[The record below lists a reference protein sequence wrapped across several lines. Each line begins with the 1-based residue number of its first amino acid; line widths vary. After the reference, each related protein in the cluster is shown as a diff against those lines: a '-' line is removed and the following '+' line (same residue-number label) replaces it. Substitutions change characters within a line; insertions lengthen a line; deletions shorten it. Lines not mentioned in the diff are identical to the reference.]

1 MSGSPADRCK
11 IPRAFWLAVEH
22 VGVRPAAL
30 LRQARLPVTLHL
42 NGQGLVSTAQFF
54 ALWRALEE
62 LTADPGLGIKLV
74 ESAETAVYPPSSLAA
89 FHARDYRDGL
99 SRLARF
105 KRLCTPEQLHLSE
118 QGGECSITWERIY
131 ATEAEPPIA
140 VDVDF
145 ATLVELGRRGTGQR
159 LTPVRVEFQRADPK
173 SNAHRSYFECPVRYG
188 QSRNVL
194 ILKSADLDRPFPG
207 HNPELLELL
216 TPALASALGEI
227 QARSSIR
234 EQVKIVLKRSLAS
247 GRPELCDVAFDL
259 GMSERTLQRR
269 ITDRARPSASCSSK
283 HVRNWGGS
291 CSPIPQPRRGR
302 MLARLSR
309 YKLLLPRFSG
319 LGRRYAQAVARTQSG
334 TRRTPGGPRRLRALA
349 SSGRED
355 SDPVSVG
362 GCRHAG
368 DGLSRRAGLWRLR
381 RAFRFDE
388 FRHFAIDNRRK
399 DRRDGS
405 PVGVAV
411 HHERRNGDDVAG
423 AGLDLLGTAVAQTPD
438 RQVSFENAEHLGA
451 RMRMFRRPAAGRHC
465 DVEDIEPVS
474 ADPKLTLDT
483 VAKDEKSLR
492 VLGMHFHK

>member
-269 ITDRARPSASCSSK
+269 ITDEGSTFRELLVEARQELGRQLLSDPSAEIDEVACLLGYQDTSSF
-283 HVRNWGGS
+283 
-291 CSPIPQPRRGR
+291 
-302 MLARLSR
+302 
-309 YKLLLPRFSG
+309 Y
-319 LGRRYAQAVARTQSG
+319 
-334 TRRTPGGPRRLRALA
+334 
-349 SSGRED
+349 
-355 SDPVSVG
+355 
-362 GCRHAG
+362 
-368 DGLSRRAGLWRLR
+368 
-381 RAFRFDE
+381 RAFRDWE
-388 FRHFAIDNRRK
+388 GVTPKQWRERNLGH
-399 DRRDGS
+399 
-405 PVGVAV
+405 VG
-411 HHERRNGDDVAG
+411 
-423 AGLDLLGTAVAQTPD
+423 
-438 RQVSFENAEHLGA
+438 RQVVPG
-451 RMRMFRRPAAGRHC
+451 
-465 DVEDIEPVS
+465 VS
-474 ADPKLTLDT
+474 
-483 VAKDEKSLR
+483 V
-492 VLGMHFHK
+492 H